1 MGAPNMAE
9 PDVKHTLRRL
19 EAGLSEYP
27 SQIMAAAV
35 RSLNR
40 TIFTVRKEAATA
52 MARDLPGLKIGTIKR
67 QLKLLRATRTRPT
80 AILQFSEK
88 RFRLFGNFVTRQT
101 KTGVPLRRV
110 PWRIENL
117 EGEPISADQLRH
129 AFIQRS
135 HRGAVNVWLRT
146 SLVGKRY
153 PITALV
159 APSLASAFVAR
170 GIGARLIASGRARFA
185 VVFDQEA
192 TYRIGKL
199 TQLKAA

>member
-1 MGAPNMAE
+1 MSE

-40 TIFTVRKEAATA
+40 TIFTVRKEAASA
-52 MARDLPGLKIGTIKR
+52 MARDLPGLKVGTIKR
-67 QLKLLRATRTRPT
+67 QMKLLRATRSTPT

-88 RFRLFGNFVTRQT
+88 RFRLFGNFVNRQT

-117 EGEPISADQLRH
+117 EGEAIPAEALRH

-135 HRGAVNVWLRT
+135 RVGGGVNVWLRT

-153 PITALV
+153 PITALL
-159 APSLASAFVAR
+159 APSLSSAFAQR
-170 GIGARLIASGRARFA
+170 GIGARLIASGRSRFA

-192 TYRIGKL
+192 TFRLG
-199 TQLKAA
+199 KAAELKGAS